1 MADSMIQNL
10 LKTPR
15 QIREEQ
21 LQKMRDEAAGRAQLG
36 GPVRGAS
43 SALPG
48 IFSSVLQQQRPALAT
63 DIAQSARGL
72 TQGLGGMLGAA
83 GYQQAGQ
90 ALAQAT
96 VTPEERQ
103 AAQLQQAIKG
113 YQPGNLQ
120 SMKATYEQL
129 KAANAPPQLLMQIS
143 EQIQQQE
150 GVVRQQMQE
159 QQAQSAAV
167 EYVSRFSP
175 ELGELVASNAM
186 LPKDAIE
193 AVQKAQEPIKV
204 GDVLVNFDPQTKKAS
219 TVFDAR
225 QRQPNTKYEILTP
238 TAKTQLGLPEGI
250 QYQRNTTTGQIT
262 KISGAS
268 LPQLGNI
275 PVGYQVVVDTDAQN
289 RPLISMQ
296 PIPGSPQEQEI
307 KQSQDAVRAGKKGRA
322 TKYSQIVSPSI
333 DLAIEIAEDP
343 KNWATG
349 KGGAFVEQLGRLS
362 GGIISAET
370 SRLALTEQ
378 LTTIRANIGF
388 DRLQKMRDESPT
400 GGALGQ
406 VALQEL
412 YALQSSIAPLNPNMK
427 SSELVSSLKKVKETY
442 RKAVEAIANDL
453 TDEQLLQEGLGDL
466 IPFRTATRNDD
477 GSYTPL
483 QPAEEPEFDISVLP
497 KDIQEGWDNLDPATK
512 QTLVEAYK

>member
-21 LQKMRDEAAGRAQLG
+21 LQKMRNEAAGRAQLG
-36 GPVRGAS
+36 GPIRGAS

-63 DIAQSARGL
+63 DIAQTARGL

-103 AAQLQQAIKG
+103 AAQLQQAIRG

-186 LPKDAIE
+186 TPKDAIE
-193 AVQKAQEPIKV
+193 AVRKAQEPIKV
-204 GDVLVNFDPQTKKAS
+204 GDVLVNVDPQTKKAS

-225 QRQPNTKYEILTP
+225 QRQPNTRYEILTP
-238 TAKTQLGLPEGI
+238 AEKTQLGLPEGI
-250 QYQRNTTTGQIT
+250 QYQRNATTGQIT

-296 PIPGSPQEQEI
+296 PIPGSPQEQEL
-307 KQSQDAVRAGKKGRA
+307 KQSQEAVRAGKQGRA
-322 TKYSQIVSPSI
+322 TKYNQIVAPSI

>member
-21 LQKMRDEAAGRAQLG
+21 LQKMRNEAVGRAQLG
-36 GPVRGAS
+36 GPIRGAS

-150 GVVRQQMQE
+150 GVVRQRIQE
-159 QQAQSAAV
+159 QKAQSSAV
-167 EYVSRFSP
+167 QYLNKINP
-175 ELGELVASNAM
+175 DLGQLVASGGLSASE
-186 LPKDAIE
+186 AIKS
-193 AVQKAQEPIKV
+193 ANKGLEPIVVGKSVIAKKPGTDTYQTVFSPPPEPKTTYRLLTEQQIANNPTLTPGVAYQENEKTGEITAITGDPRNSQV
-204 GDVLVNFDPQTKKAS
+204 GD
-219 TVFDAR
+219 
-225 QRQPNTKYEILTP
+225 Y
-238 TAKTQLGLPEGI
+238 QLRRS
-250 QYQRNTTTGQIT
+250 YN
-262 KISGAS
+262 
-268 LPQLGNI
+268 
-275 PVGYQVVVDTDAQN
+275 QN
-289 RPLISMQ
+289 GDLSVSMEV
-296 PIPGSPQEQEI
+296 IPGSETDK
-307 KQSQDAVRAGKKGRA
+307 KQKEANRVAGLGLQSRKDKVDLMDRAVSK
-322 TKYSQIVSPSI
+322 SI
-333 DLAIEIAEDP
+333 DLLKTDPEIAQ
-343 KNWATG
+343 WQ
-349 KGGAFVEQLGRLS
+349 GALVRVLGRKTGDVIGADTKTAVLD
-362 GGIISAET
+362 T
-370 SRLALTEQ
+370 L
-378 LTTIRANIGF
+378 LTTIKANIGF
-388 DRLQKMRDESPT
+388 DKLQRMRDESPT

-406 VALQEL
+406 VAIQEL
-412 YALQSSIAPLNPNMK
+412 VALQSSIAPLDPK
-427 SSELVSSLKKVKETY
+427 QGPTELTANLEYILETY
-442 RKAVEAIANDL
+442 RTNMEKLANSYSDAVLRQYGMENAI
-453 TDEQLLQEGLGDL
+453 Q
-466 IPFRTATRNDD
+466 FRTQDAQGNPLPEE
-477 GSYTPL
+477 GSAPADPL
-483 QPAEEPEFDISVLP
+483 GIR
-497 KDIQEGWDNLDPATK
+497 
-512 QTLVEAYK
+512 